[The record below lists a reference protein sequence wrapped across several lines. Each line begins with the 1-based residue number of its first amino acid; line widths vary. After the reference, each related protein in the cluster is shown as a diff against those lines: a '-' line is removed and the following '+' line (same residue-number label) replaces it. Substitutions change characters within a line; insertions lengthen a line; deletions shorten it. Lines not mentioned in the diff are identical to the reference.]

1 MSLYFV
7 ATVISFMLMSSEK
20 PFADRKRRKMVD
32 KIMRADYTMTG
43 PVWDN
48 ISSEGKDFVSNLL
61 IVDPKERLNAT
72 GALAHEWLNHP
83 NQLSD
88 VTPSEDVVAK
98 LENSFMAYRETSTLK
113 KLALNISFFQL
124 TWPAQK
130 QQHNMTFLV

>member
-1 MSLYFV
+1 
-7 ATVISFMLMSSEK
+7 
-20 PFADRKRRKMVD
+20 
-32 KIMRADYTMTG
+32 MRADYTMTG

-88 VTPSEDVVAK
+88 VTPSEDVVTK

-113 KLALNISFFQL
+113 KLALNVRYSNSHGCAK
-124 TWPAQK
+124 PAQYD
-130 QQHNMTFLV
+130 TFGLILLVTGHCT